1 MKRDDSLWKAILEDI
16 FDDFLRFFFENAEE
30 IFDFSKGFVFMDKEL
45 EQLFPSKQDEFN
57 PKYVDK
63 LVKVFKKD
71 GGEEWILIHIEV
83 QGKPDKKFGQR
94 MFTYYYRIFDKYQKP
109 IVAFAILT
117 DNNQQF
123 QVNSFHQ
130 ELFGTKLHYEFNK
143 YKILDQSDEV
153 LLKSNNPFA
162 MVVLVAKLALQKK
175 RVADEELLNL
185 KIELAKRLFAKQ
197 FSKDKIRALM
207 SFLKLYVRFGKQELI
222 SKFDKELDIITNKP
236 AETMGIEEF
245 VLKRERRLGERKGI
259 EKGIEKGISMKEKA
273 FVEALISETN
283 FDDKQIAVLAGVSLE
298 FVRNIRLNS
307 KA

>member
-30 IFDFSKGFVFMDKEL
+30 IFDISKGFVFMDKEL